1 MAYFEI
7 YYYLHDETNQWMV
20 YKVNQEEAKV
30 MTKSWRC
37 VLVDPKTMEKFE
49 TPQEWL
55 TVVEEK
61 APQEKISDEWIQTL
75 EELQKL
81 YVETFW
87 KELSIRYKNDIEWIK
102 SKLYS

>member
-1 MAYFEI
+1 MAYFKI
-7 YYYLHDETNQWMV
+7 LYHVRDNTNPWMV
-20 YKVNQEEAKV
+20 YDLETGEAKD
-30 MTKSWRC
+30 M
-37 VLVDPKTMEKFE
+37 VLCGRGSLWDRELQKIVE

-61 APQEKISDEWIQTL
+61 ATQEKTSDEWIQTL

-81 YVETFW
+81 YVETFG
-87 KELSIRYKNDIEWIK
+87 KELSIRYKNDIERIK

>member
-1 MAYFEI
+1 LQKI
-7 YYYLHDETNQWMV
+7 V
-20 YKVNQEEAKV
+20 
-30 MTKSWRC
+30 
-37 VLVDPKTMEKFE
+37 E

-61 APQEKISDEWIQTL
+61 EPQEINGDEWIQTL

-87 KELSIRYKNDIEWIK
+87 KELSIRYKNDIERIK

>member
-1 MAYFEI
+1 
-7 YYYLHDETNQWMV
+7 MV
-20 YKVNQEEAKV
+20 YKVNQEEAK
-30 MTKSWRC
+30 MRTRSWQC
-37 VLVDPKTMEKFE
+37 VLVDPKTMERFE

-55 TVVEEK
+55 TVVVEK
-61 APQEKISDEWIQTL
+61 SPQEKTNDEWTQTL